1 MSQQSD
7 FDVSE
12 WEQAS
17 LKKTFHYSFGYLLVF
32 FMGGQFNAYVFY
44 YYEVEIGLPVALL
57 GLAFVIFAIWN
68 MINDPLVGYL
78 TDRPFKWSKKYGFR
92 APWMILGLVPYLIC
106 WWFLF
111 AAPEALV
118 KLSDPWP
125 IFWYFVIISCLF
137 DTFYSLFSTHINAG
151 FTTHFRTDA
160 ERRRSS
166 AINTTIPQIL
176 ALFMGF
182 TVPVIYVYSDRN
194 SMVLAQGIVVL
205 LLIICV
211 LFLIPGIKESEEI
224 KEAFQ
229 RGYDSTERESYS
241 KTMKAAFKRK
251 NFVSTLVVFAAL
263 TLGDILYR
271 ASSVYFMKDVLRLPL
286 YNAVFTQLSWF
297 IGYVVFIPF
306 WSNMSKRYGH
316 GRIMKLSCLLIAIV
330 YLPQLFIVNLL
341 QAIIASFF
349 GGFVAGAFWVT
360 LGPVQAD
367 VYDESTIET
376 GKHQEAMYEGIRT
389 LFYRMTIIGQAVI
402 FVLIHTITAYN
413 PNPNAIQTPLAVW
426 GIRIHA
432 GLIPSLCALFALII
446 MYKWYD
452 LVGEKQ
458 SMLKPRL
465 KELKL

>member
-1 MSQQSD
+1 MSEESEFD
-7 FDVSE
+7 FKE

-32 FMGGQFNAYVFY
+32 FMGSQFNSYVFY

-57 GLAFVIFAIWN
+57 GLAFVIFAVWN

-78 TDRPFKWSKKYGFR
+78 TDRPFKWSMKYGFR
-92 APWMILGLVPYLIC
+92 APWMVIGVIPYLIC
-106 WWFLF
+106 WWLLF
-111 AAPEALV
+111 AAPEALI

-125 IFWYFVIISCLF
+125 IFWYFVIMSCLF
-137 DTFYSLFSTHINAG
+137 DTFYSIFSTHINAG

-182 TVPVIYVYSDRN
+182 TVPLIYVYGNRD
-194 SMVLAQGIVVL
+194 SMVLAQSIVVL
-205 LLIICV
+205 LLVFCV
-211 LFLIPGIKESEEI
+211 LLLIPGIKETEDI
-224 KEAFQ
+224 KERFQ
-229 RGYDSTERESYS
+229 RGYETTERQSYS
-241 KTMKAAFKRK
+241 KTIKAAFKRK
-251 NFVSTLVVFAAL
+251 NFVSTLIVFALL
-263 TLGDILYR
+263 TLGDILYK
-271 ASSVYFMKDVLRLPL
+271 ASSVYFMKDVLSLPL
-286 YNAVFTQLSWF
+286 YNAVFTGLAWF
-297 IGYVVFIPF
+297 AGFILFIPF
-306 WSNMSKRYGH
+306 WSNLSKRYGH
-316 GRIMKLSCLLIAIV
+316 GKIMKLSCILIAIV
-330 YLPQLFIVNLL
+330 YLPQLFIVNLF
-341 QAIIASFF
+341 QAIFFSFC

-367 VYDESTIET
+367 VYDESTVET

-389 LFYRMTIIGQAVI
+389 LFYRMTIIGQAII
-402 FVLIHTITAYN
+402 FVLIHTMTAYN
-413 PNPNAIQTPLAVW
+413 PNPNAVQTDLAVL

-432 GLIPSLCALFALII
+432 GLIPSLCAFIAFIV

-452 LVGEKQ
+452 LTGAKQ